1 MIAGSAFQKYGQ
13 ELEKHQQTLLGLSDI
28 LIEIYFAESATLR
41 TIKNFNRGY
50 DVDHQINMTK
60 LYVFDA
66 AEIVIGKSKE
76 TIGNIAEVDAEI
88 KLMKS
93 LHLLTKYEKLPNVPD
108 LRNKIADKII
118 MENGYGF

>member
-1 MIAGSAFQKYGQ
+1 
-13 ELEKHQQTLLGLSDI
+13 
-28 LIEIYFAESATLR
+28 
-41 TIKNFNRGY
+41 
-50 DVDHQINMTK
+50 MTK

-66 AEIVIGKSKE
+66 AEIVIGRSKE
-76 TIGNIAEVDAEI
+76 TIGNIAEGDAQI